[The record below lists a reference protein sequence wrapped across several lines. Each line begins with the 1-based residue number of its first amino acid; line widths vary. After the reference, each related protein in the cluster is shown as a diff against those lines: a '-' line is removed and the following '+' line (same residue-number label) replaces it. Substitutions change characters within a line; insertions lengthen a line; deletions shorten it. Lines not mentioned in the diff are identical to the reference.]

1 MISYYKQSLIL
12 TLFSNGL
19 SGYILFIEL
28 RVCGVYVRL
37 TEPNAEMSL

>member
-28 RVCGVYVRL
+28 RVYGDSMLVSEVFL
-37 TEPNAEMSL
+37 